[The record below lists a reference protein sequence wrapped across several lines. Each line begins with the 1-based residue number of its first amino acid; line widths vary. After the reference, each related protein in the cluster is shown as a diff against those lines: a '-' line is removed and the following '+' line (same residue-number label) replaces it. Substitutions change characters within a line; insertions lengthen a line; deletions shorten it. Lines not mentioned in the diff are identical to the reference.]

1 MRRAGL
7 LLILAALWAPQGF
20 AVPNPDDL
28 EFRIRFLRNSVTY
41 HGGESIEVE
50 ILYSSQAEKK
60 YRGSWTGPRP
70 ELENIKLR
78 ITPVEGVTDLR
89 DLRRGFAASILS
101 GNGYV
106 TAEPVT
112 ERLDVNDW
120 YGFRKPGHYSLTI
133 TSNEVS
139 RVKTGEEGGGEEHL
153 TLESNPLE
161 FDVITADPSWSAAEF
176 AEIERVLDHSEDQ
189 QERITALHHLAIL
202 DNPAS
207 VKRLA
212 ELYLSPGPEGD
223 PSGYVYRGLNNSSH
237 VDLIVALLESS
248 LSDPAGNPH
257 GLGADL
263 LAEFQVRK
271 ELGITPRYPGDAA
284 KIGEWTQELEK
295 RRKTYDRYF
304 ARANGL
310 LLASLERRT
319 GPERLAAIYEAWN
332 NAERQNAGKPETPE
346 ILARLRADVLASAKE
361 LQPGQQI
368 QFLFS
373 EWPILPHE
381 PLRPIVESLAT
392 DRREDAEVWRSQ
404 AYQSWCQDWPREC
417 SVAIVAEAMRA
428 ETKLNRNVVLLLPE
442 AEHPELD
449 AMLEEQLRSTE
460 PPKDWSGHQRMGAL
474 VLRAGSR
481 KLRATVDA
489 LLDRSRANEE
499 YSCESKADLIG
510 YLFRF
515 AATDAAKRAL
525 EEANVEKGNCG
536 SDLLRTLHQVRYT
549 DELIPVVVKAL
560 DSPNLGTA
568 GTAALFLGVHGPAS
582 VEEDLWRRLEALRE
596 AWRERAGELRAA
608 ETTIF
613 EGGIREQTALLERGQ
628 TAQLEQA
635 LVSGLVTGAN
645 WKLTSEERERLR
657 EGCLTEKCSD
667 IADGKMS
674 LNL

>member
-1 MRRAGL
+1 MRRAGFL
-7 LLILAALWAPQGF
+7 LLLAALWAPTGF
-20 AVPNPDDL
+20 AAPNLDDL
-28 EFRIRFLRNSVTY
+28 EFRIRFIRNSVTY
-41 HGGESIEVE
+41 HAGESIEVE

-78 ITPVEGVTDLR
+78 ITPVEGVTDLQ
-89 DLRRGFAASILS
+89 DLSRGFAGSILS
-101 GNGYV
+101 GMGYV

-120 YGFRKPGHYSLTI
+120 YCFRKPGHYSLTI

-139 RVKTGEEGGGEEHL
+139 RIKTREEGGGEEHL
-153 TLESNPLE
+153 TLESNSLE
-161 FDVITADPSWSAAEF
+161 FDVIAADPSWSAAEF
-176 AEIERVLDHSEDQ
+176 AEIERVLDHSEDE
-189 QERITALHHLAIL
+189 QERISALHRLAIL
-202 DNPAS
+202 DTPTS
-207 VKRLA
+207 VKKLA
-212 ELYLSPGPEGD
+212 ELYLSPGPGGD
-223 PSGYVYRGLNNSSH
+223 PSGYVYRGLNNSSQI
-237 VDLIVALLESS
+237 DLVIELLKSS
-248 LSDPAGNPH
+248 LSDPKRNPR
-257 GLGADL
+257 GVGADL

-271 ELGITPRYPGDAA
+271 ELGIPPRYPDEPA
-284 KIGEWTQELEK
+284 KNSEWAQELGE
-295 RRKTYDRYF
+295 RRKTYDSYF

-381 PLRPIVESLAT
+381 QLRPVVESLAT
-392 DRREDAEVWRSQ
+392 DRREDAEVWWNQ
-404 AYQSWCQDWPREC
+404 AYQFWCQDWPRQC
-417 SVAIVAEAMRA
+417 SAAIIAEAMRA
-428 ETKLNRNVVLLLPE
+428 ETKLSWNEALLLPE
-442 AEHPELD
+442 AEHQELD
-449 AMLEEQLRSTE
+449 AMLEEQLGNTE
-460 PPKDWSGHQRMGAL
+460 PPKDWVGQQRMAAL

-481 KLRATVDA
+481 GLRSAVDTY
-489 LLDRSRANEE
+489 LDRSRANEG

-525 EEANVEKGNCG
+525 EEVRVEKGNCG
-536 SDLLRTLHQVRYT
+536 TDLLRTLHQVRYT
-549 DELIPVVVKAL
+549 DELIPVAVKAL

-568 GTAALFLGVHGPAS
+568 GTAALFLGVHGQAS
-582 VEEDLWRRLEALRE
+582 AEENLWRRLEALRE
-596 AWRERAGELRAA
+596 AWRERATELRAA
-608 ETTIF
+608 ETAVF
-613 EGGIREQTALLERGQ
+613 ESGIRGQ
-628 TAQLEQA
+628 TAQLEQE

-657 EGCLTEKCSD
+657 EGCLTAKCRD

-674 LNL
+674 FGL

>member
-1 MRRAGL
+1 MRRAGFVL
-7 LLILAALWAPQGF
+7 VFAGLWAPLGL

-28 EFRIRFLRNSVTY
+28 EFRISFVRNSVAY
-41 HGGESIEVE
+41 HAGESIEVE

-60 YRGSWTGPRP
+60 YRGRWTGPRP

-89 DLRRGFAASILS
+89 DLSRGFAGSILS
-101 GNGYV
+101 GMGYV

-120 YGFRKPGHYSLTI
+120 YCFRKPGHYSLTI

-139 RVKTGEEGGGEEHL
+139 RVKTGEEGGGEERL

-161 FDVITADPSWSAAEF
+161 FDVVTADPSWSAAEF

-202 DNPAS
+202 DTPAS

-212 ELYLSPGPEGD
+212 ELYLSPGAEGD
-223 PSGYVYRGLNNSSH
+223 PSGYVYRGLNNSSQ

-248 LSDPAGNPH
+248 LSDPARNPH
-257 GLGADL
+257 GVGADL

-271 ELGITPRYPGDAA
+271 ELGIFPHRPDDPEKEKEWEQKVEERNKAHERYLA
-284 KIGEWTQELEK
+284 K
-295 RRKTYDRYF
+295 
-304 ARANGL
+304 ANAL

-319 GPERLAAIYEAWN
+319 APQRTAAIYEAWN
-332 NAERQNAGKPETPE
+332 NAERQNASKPVAPGA
-346 ILARLRADVLASAKE
+346 LSQLRSDVLASALE
-361 LQPGQQI
+361 LGPGERVQILYSMWPRQPHAQ
-368 QFLFS
+368 LK
-373 EWPILPHE
+373 
-381 PLRPIVESLAT
+381 PIVLSLAES
-392 DRREDAEVWRSQ
+392 RHKEDSFYIDEG
-404 AYQSWCQDWPREC
+404 YKFWCEGWPQEC
-417 SVAIVAEAMRA
+417 STAIFSDAIHPDTPTSKNAVFL
-428 ETKLNRNVVLLLPE
+428 TGE

-449 AMLEEQLRSTE
+449 EILSVRLKDSEMLQDTWESQRTAAVILR
-460 PPKDWSGHQRMGAL
+460 G
-474 VLRAGSR
+474 GSR
-481 KLRATVDA
+481 KLRPGVDEF
-489 LLDRSRANEE
+489 LDKYVAQPRYA
-499 YSCESKADLIG
+499 CEIEGYLIG
-510 YLFRF
+510 FLFRF
-515 AATDAAKRAL
+515 AATDAARRVL
-525 EEANVEKGNCG
+525 EETQVEKSQCG
-536 SDLLRTLHQVRYT
+536 TQLFQTLHQVRYT
-549 DELIPVVVKAL
+549 DELIPVAVKAL

-568 GTAALFLGVHGPAS
+568 GTAALFLGVHGPVSA
-582 VEEDLWRRLEALRE
+582 EQHLWRRLEALRE

-657 EGCLTEKCSD
+657 EGCLTEKCGD